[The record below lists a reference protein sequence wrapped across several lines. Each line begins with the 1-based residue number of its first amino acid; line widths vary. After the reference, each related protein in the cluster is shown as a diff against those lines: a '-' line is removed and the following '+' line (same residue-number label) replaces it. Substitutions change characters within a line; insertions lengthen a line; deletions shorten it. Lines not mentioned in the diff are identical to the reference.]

1 MRKAIYIV
9 LVAGLAAA
17 CGNSRGTAPQGSE
30 AATETTVSATA
41 PVTDL
46 PVPTLPD
53 NLTSPQERADYMA
66 LHFWDAMKWG
76 DAAMALDS
84 AFMEQNFVNY
94 VTILP
99 YTTPAGRDEAV
110 GTLLSAARLAGEDRL
125 DFVYDVAV
133 RYLYEH
139 ESPMHDEE
147 LFLTFVDW
155 AGANGYYPEVAAERR
170 ADIMK
175 NRRGSEAAD
184 FEFEQRDG
192 SRSRLSDL
200 RGTTVLLMFYEPDCE
215 NCLAAEKELAAS
227 PRLAQAVADGSLKM
241 LAVYIGN
248 DRALWSSH
256 AATLPEGWTVG
267 IDASRRIDRDALY
280 SIGATPSF
288 YLIDPSGTVLLKD
301 APLAV
306 VYSALASSS

>member
-1 MRKAIYIV
+1 MKKAIFI
-9 LVAGLAAA
+9 LILAGLVAA
-17 CGNSRGTAPQGSE
+17 CGNSRKAAPQGT
-30 AATETTVSATA
+30 ATESAVSATA
-41 PVTDL
+41 PVTEL
-46 PVPTLPD
+46 PIPVLPD
-53 NLTSPQERADYMA
+53 NLTSPEERADYMA

-84 AFMEQNFVNY
+84 AFMEQNFANY

-99 YTTPAGRDEAV
+99 YATPAGRDEAV
-110 GTLLSAARLAGEDRL
+110 GSLLSAARLAGENRL
-125 DFVYDVAV
+125 DFIYDVAV
-133 RYLYEH
+133 RYLYDH

-155 AGANGYYPEVAAERR
+155 AEANGYYPEVAAERR

-184 FEFEQRDG
+184 FEFELRDG

-200 RGTTVLLMFYEPDCE
+200 RGTPVLLMFYEPDCE

-267 IDASRRIDRDALY
+267 IDTAKRIDRDALY
-280 SIGATPSF
+280 NIGATPSF
-288 YLIDPSGTVLLKD
+288 YLIDPAGAVLLKD